1 MGTPVEA
8 VYTAFYDKLERDA
21 SFFDAGSSL
30 EESEEIAKERSH
42 TYLKE
47 AISYWKRKQSADIP
61 LRFDKE
67 KFEADL
73 TDDEIDLIA
82 MIMVYMHYQ
91 KTAVALKSKMHIF
104 SAADIKALYNFSPA
118 QERSSFMK
126 QVESYKKE
134 VDDAIDGYAARDR
147 LTNARISVGF
157 GGL

>member
-21 SFFDAGSSL
+21 SFFDAGNSI

-47 AISYWKRKQSADIP
+47 AVSYWKRKQSADIS

-91 KTAVALKSKMHIF
+91 KTVVALKSKMHIF
-104 SAADIKALYNFSPA
+104 SSADIKALYNFSPA
-118 QERSSFMK
+118 QERSSFMR
-126 QVESYKKE
+126 QVEAYKDE

-147 LTNARISVGF
+147 ITNARIPVGF

>member
-30 EESEEIAKERSH
+30 EESEEIAKERSR

-47 AISYWKRKQSADIP
+47 AIFYWKRKQSADIS
-61 LRFDKE
+61 LRFDKD

>member
-8 VYTAFYDKLERDA
+8 VYTAFYDKLDRDA
-21 SFFDAGSSL
+21 SFFDAGNSI

-47 AISYWKRKQSADIP
+47 AVSYWKRKQSADIS

-91 KTAVALKSKMHIF
+91 KTVVALKSKMHIF
-104 SAADIKALYNFSPA
+104 SSADIIFRGNIDELEISSLMSGDGVVISGYNTVDG
-118 QERSSFMK
+118 K
-126 QVESYKKE
+126 QREIIAYYVYHRK
-134 VDDAIDGYAARDR
+134 
-147 LTNARISVGF
+147 
-157 GGL
+157 